1 VLRDGVRRIARLIGE
16 HPDIGVVK
24 ADLAPDRYRFLTIR
38 GFDYLVVYRAVG
50 LPRPRILRIL
60 HGARDLAALLA
71 NIDDAQ
77 Q

>member
-1 VLRDGVRRIARLIGE
+1 MLRDGVRRIARLIGE

-38 GFDYLVVYRAVG
+38 GFDCLVVYRAGG

-71 NIDDAQ
+71 NIDDGQ